1 MAEVVKVCTQN
12 FGKGAQDIEVYKKLG
27 GYANIS
33 DKLFN
38 MSQFEVI
45 DYVQRSGLRGRGG
58 AGFPTGMKWSF
69 VPRNSG
75 KPVYIVVNADE
86 GEGGT
91 FKDHFLMM
99 EDPHR
104 LIEGLII
111 AAWAL
116 GSRAA
121 YIYCRGE
128 FLPCIASSV
137 SISLFTVAQAPTFA
151 VKKLLLLTRSKA
163 RRVNPASNRL
173 SRR

>member
-1 MAEVVKVCTQN
+1 MAECVKVCTAN

-33 DKLFN
+33 ERLFN
-38 MSQFEVI
+38 MSQFELI
-45 DYVQRSGLRGRGG
+45 DYVQRSNLRGRGG

-111 AAWAL
+111 AGWAL

-128 FLPCIASSV
+128 FLPCIE
-137 SISLFTVAQAPTFA
+137 SINPGL
-151 VKKLLLLTRSKA
+151 
-163 RRVNPASNRL
+163 RRRL
-173 SRR
+173 PRREHLRHEVQL